1 MSSDQPP
8 DFTYGLDPDE
18 TVAEGVIEATIEVA
32 NHEATSLDP
41 LYSVIDPDALNAL
54 FRPGHSGNPQVTFQY
69 NGCEIQVTSDRN
81 IVIWDDE

>member
-8 DFTYGLDPDE
+8 DFTYELDPDE
-18 TVAEGVIEATIEVA
+18 SVAEGVIEATTEVT
-32 NHEATSLDP
+32 NHETTSLDP

-54 FRPGHSGNPQVTFQY
+54 FRPGHSGSPQVTFQY

-81 IVIWDDE
+81 IVIWDD